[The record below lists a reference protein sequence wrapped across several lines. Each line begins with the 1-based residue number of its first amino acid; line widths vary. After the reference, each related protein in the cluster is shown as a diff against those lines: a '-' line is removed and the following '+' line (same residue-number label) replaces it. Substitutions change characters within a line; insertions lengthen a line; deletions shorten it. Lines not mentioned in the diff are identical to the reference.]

1 MEGIDF
7 DEVHPKDLAHHLTL
21 VSVDLL
27 KAIAPDEFVFYIWGK
42 KSNPLTARMTQNL
55 QRLIERFNKIGL
67 WVATEICACQDP
79 RRRIAMVEKFI
90 AVAKQLLKIQNFNDV
105 IAVISGLQTIPVY
118 RLKKSWQG
126 ISAKM
131 HTTYKE
137 LEAKMG
143 PEGNYKQYRLAEAEA
158 KPPYIPFFGAFFFS
172 FFIFFF
178 FLSFLTFSLFSPFGA
193 LALTMKDL
201 TFMNDGNQTFLGEN
215 MVNLEKHRTIM
226 GAIMNIRSSQQ
237 SNYTFEVNPLLR
249 KYCEV
254 IFSKE
259 EDELIAESNILE
271 PPNRARRSS
280 LASVG
285 SEMSAA
291 NTPDPHEDSPMHS
304 EASLEFGS

>member
-42 KSNPLTARMTQNL
+42 KSNPLTARITQNL

-90 AVAKQLLKIQNFNDV
+90 AVAKHLLKIQNFNDV
-105 IAVISGLQTIPVY
+105 IAVISGLQTIPVFK
-118 RLKKSWQG
+118 LKKTWQG

-172 FFIFFF
+172 FFFFF

-201 TFMNDGNQTFLGEN
+201 TFMNDGNQTFLGES

-237 SNYTFEVNPLLR
+237 SNYPFEVNPLLR

-254 IFSKE
+254 IFNKDE
-259 EDELIAESNILE
+259 NELINEANALE
-271 PPNRARRSS
+271 PPNRARR
-280 LASVG
+280 ASVASVS
-285 SEMSAA
+285 SEISAVTT
-291 NTPDPHEDSPMHS
+291 NTELSEDSGHTNDGAEMNV
-304 EASLEFGS
+304 